1 MWKIIGY
8 FLTGVIVVMLS
19 AGNVKAMETI
29 TIAGDPCTVPLAEKL
44 GEAFTKKTGTDVKV
58 SSSGCMSGVFKVS
71 NGEVNIGV
79 STQNMDPKALP
90 AGTTNTIIAK
100 APIVMIVNKANPVN
114 NLTLAQLKGIL
125 SGRIKNWKAVGG
137 KDIEIK
143 NVMLQPCVMM
153 TMSKQASAYGSDIKK
168 LAPEKKG
175 NPVTGSNRMVES
187 DAAAIGQQLYGYESG
202 NVKVVTIDGYLPD
215 EKPFPGKYGFYEDYN
230 VVTNEAPAT
239 AVKAFV
245 DFAMSPE
252 GQAIVS
258 SMKHIRMKK

>member
-1 MWKIIGY
+1 MGRIISY
-8 FLTGVIVVMLS
+8 FLTGVIVVLLF
-19 AGNVKAMETI
+19 AGNVKAADTI

-44 GEAFTKKTGTDVKV
+44 GEAFTKKTGTNVKV

-71 NGEVNIGV
+71 SGEVNIGV
-79 STQNMDPKALP
+79 STQNMDAKALP
-90 AGTTNTIIAK
+90 PGTISTIIAK

-125 SGRIKNWKAVGG
+125 SGKIKNWKVVGG
-137 KDIEIK
+137 KDMEIK
-143 NVMLQPCVMM
+143 NVMLQPCVML
-153 TMSKQASAYGSDIKK
+153 TMSKQASAYGSDLKK

-175 NPVTGSNRMVES
+175 NPVTGTNQMVES

-202 NVKVVTIDGYLPD
+202 NVKVLTIDSYLPD
-215 EKPFPGKYGFYEDYN
+215 EKSFPGKYGFYEDYN
-230 VVTNEAPAT
+230 VVTNEAPST

-245 DFAMSPE
+245 DFAMGTE
-252 GQAIVS
+252 GQGIVS